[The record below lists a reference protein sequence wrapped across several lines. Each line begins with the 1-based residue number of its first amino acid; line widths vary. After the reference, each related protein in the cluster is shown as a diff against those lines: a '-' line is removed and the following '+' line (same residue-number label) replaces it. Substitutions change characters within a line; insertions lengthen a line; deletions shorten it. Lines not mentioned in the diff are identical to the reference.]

1 MSILKNLLLMVAVSL
16 IATAHAQMG
25 LRFSP
30 LNYENVETGVNTGF
44 IFGAD
49 VDISDRTAM
58 AFDYGFGFDLYG
70 TGSNSSESFS
80 YNGYQIDVI
89 PINRTQAFTLRS
101 LYFLSDMAGGP
112 FIATSIGIRTVTL
125 ELDPSVWDPNSSF
138 GSPLPTWARATESK
152 TTLTQLGLRLGT
164 RSELDGFYGELYVG
178 FGVNLGE
185 LDGMLPVY
193 MINSEWALSR
203 AYFQAGYSLGIG
215 W

>member
-1 MSILKNLLLMVAVSL
+1 MSTLKNLLFMVAVSL
-16 IATAHAQMG
+16 IVNAHAQMG

-30 LNYENVETGVNTGF
+30 LNYENVEKGANTGF
-44 IFGAD
+44 TVGAD
-49 VDISDRTAM
+49 ADISDRTAM
-58 AFDYGFGFDLYG
+58 AFDYGFGFDLW
-70 TGSNSSESFS
+70 GSADANSESFS
-80 YNGYQIDVI
+80 YSGFEVVVS
-89 PINRTQAFTLRS
+89 PVTRTRSFTLRS
-101 LYFLSDMAGGP
+101 LYFLTDMAGGP
-112 FIATSIGIRTVTL
+112 FIATSFGLRTVIL

-138 GSPLPTWARATESK
+138 GSPLPTWARASESR

-193 MINSEWALSR
+193 MTNSDWALSR
-203 AYFQAGYSLGIG
+203 AYFQAGYSMGIG